1 MADIWIAEDESALA
15 EGLRRA
21 FEKDGHRVITF
32 GTLKSLLYSARSFS
46 QVPQVI
52 ILDHKLPDG
61 LGGDAIPQILSV
73 IPHGRIILMTA
84 YGESPLIVKA
94 IRNGAFDY
102 IDKPFSLEALRKMV
116 QRALLRYSVEV
127 AARDAA
133 MGNAQLIGSS
143 APMMRLRDTVDRLKG
158 QRDLNILLTGESGTG
173 KEVVSRM
180 IHEVTSCEGSF
191 VAINC
196 GAIPENL
203 LEAELFG
210 YKRGAYTG
218 AADDKKGLLELGHGG
233 TVMLDEIGDLPLS
246 LQSKLLRFLDS
257 RRFRRLGDTAER
269 EVSLNLICAT
279 HKDLKEMSTQ
289 GLFREDLLY
298 RISTIP
304 IKVPPLRE
312 RGSDVI
318 ELAEFFLKTFSIKRG
333 RPPKELSPEVEDL
346 FLNYHWPG
354 NVRELKNLIERL
366 VILSD
371 PGSHVISLKDLP
383 EEMLTLPLDGEG
395 TVTPNSLDAK
405 LANKELELITEALER
420 CGDNKTQAAKELGI
434 SRFSL
439 LRRLQRHGLS

>member
-1 MADIWIAEDESALA
+1 MADIWIAEDERALA

-21 FEKDGHRVITF
+21 FEKDGHRVLTF
-32 GTLKSLLYSARSFS
+32 GTLKSLLQSARSPH
-46 QVPQVI
+46 QPPQLI

-61 LGGDAIPQILSV
+61 LGADAIPNISSAL
-73 IPHGRIILMTA
+73 PHVRIILMTA

-102 IDKPFSLEALRKMV
+102 IDKPFSLEILRKMV
-116 QRALLRYSVEV
+116 QRAIRRYSVDM
-127 AARDAA
+127 AARGAA
-133 MGNAQLIGSS
+133 MGSTQLIGSS
-143 APMMRLRDTVDRLKG
+143 VPMARLRDTVNRLKG
-158 QRDLNILLTGESGTG
+158 QRDINILLTGESGTG
-173 KEVVSRM
+173 KEVIARM
-180 IHEVTSCEGSF
+180 IHEATSPGGSF

-196 GAIPENL
+196 GAIPESL

-218 AADDKKGLLELGHGG
+218 ATDDKNGLLEIGHGG
-233 TVMLDEIGDLPLS
+233 TVMLDEIGDLPLP

-257 RRFRRLGDTAER
+257 RRFRRLGDTVER
-269 EVSLNLICAT
+269 EVSLNLVCAT
-279 HKDLKEMSTQ
+279 HKDLKGMSTQ
-289 GLFREDLLY
+289 GLFRKDLLY

-304 IKVPPLRE
+304 IKIPPLRE

-318 ELAEFFLKTFSIKRG
+318 ELAEFFLRTFSIKRG
-333 RPPKELSPEVEDL
+333 RPPKDLSPEVEDL
-346 FLNYHWPG
+346 FLNYPWPG

-371 PGSHVISLKDLP
+371 PESHVISLKDLP
-383 EEMLTLPLDGEG
+383 EEMLTLPQEEEVS
-395 TVTPNSLDAK
+395 VTNSLDAK
-405 LANKELELITEALER
+405 LANRELELIIEALER
-420 CGDNKTQAAKELGI
+420 CGNNKTQAAKELGI